1 MFAGTDSLSIVTRKE
16 TELQMNIVMRIW
28 NAYIFLVKEQVRRDA
43 EQEKGW
49 RGKLLNISKENV
61 ENHYLE

>member
-1 MFAGTDSLSIVTRKE
+1 
-16 TELQMNIVMRIW
+16 MNIVMRIW

-61 ENHYLE
+61 ENNYLA

>member
-61 ENHYLE
+61 ENNYLA